1 MVTGRLE
8 RWHCGPEFSWK
19 EIEEWPLQPEQK
31 WGDLLKTDEG
41 VKMEKATVA
50 AAVVQ
55 ADF

>member
-1 MVTGRLE
+1 MTGRLE

-19 EIEEWPLQPEQK
+19 EIEELPLQPEQK

-50 AAVVQ
+50 ADVVQ
-55 ADF
+55 VVF